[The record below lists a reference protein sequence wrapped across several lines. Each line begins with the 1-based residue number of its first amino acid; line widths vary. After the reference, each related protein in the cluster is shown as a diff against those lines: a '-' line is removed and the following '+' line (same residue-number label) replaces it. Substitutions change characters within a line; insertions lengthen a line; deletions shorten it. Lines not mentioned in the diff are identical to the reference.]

1 MPLIFNGANINT
13 VIYNG
18 VTLDKIIYN
27 GVTVYENIDYDST
40 YIFMD
45 NTTSSDRA
53 TYLQIKSNTSSGEIY
68 YNRVGQT
75 ETLAGTITKAGTI
88 RLEFNVPSNTSVV
101 IRLKGGQFTAYSSS
115 LDY

>member
-1 MPLIFNGANINT
+1 MPLIINGTQVNT

-18 VTLDKIIYN
+18 VTLDKVIYN
-27 GVTVYENIDYDST
+27 GITVYESIDYDST

-88 RLEFNVPSNTSVV
+88 RQAFNVPSNTSVV